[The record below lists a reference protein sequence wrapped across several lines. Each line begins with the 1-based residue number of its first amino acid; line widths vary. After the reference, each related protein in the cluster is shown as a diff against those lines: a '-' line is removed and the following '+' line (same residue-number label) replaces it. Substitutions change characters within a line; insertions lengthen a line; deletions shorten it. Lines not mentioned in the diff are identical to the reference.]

1 MRKLIFLIPVIFLI
15 LATTLT
21 KNSTKQLDKKIFE
34 TKENIRAL
42 ENRLELVLL
51 DYNFLTSPKKLM
63 EYQTKFFENNLIQ
76 NWWDP
81 QLSGSSF
88 GFLPDYTWMIPNT
101 ELTNQL
107 YGSNVSMEISY
118 GWNLSSNES
127 LIRTYLSGG
136 EPRNIIFDNSFKFSI
151 F

>member
-1 MRKLIFLIPVIFLI
+1 MKKLIFLISVIFLI

-34 TKENIRAL
+34 TEENIRAL

-76 NWWDP
+76 LN
-81 QLSGSSF
+81 
-88 GFLPDYTWMIPNT
+88 I
-101 ELTNQL
+101 
-107 YGSNVSMEISY
+107 SNIK
-118 GWNLSSNES
+118 NLEDLKKITKNE
-127 LIRTYLSGG
+127 
-136 EPRNIIFDNSFKFSI
+136 
-151 F
+151 

>member
-34 TKENIRAL
+34 TKENIRVL

-76 NWWDP
+76 LN
-81 QLSGSSF
+81 
-88 GFLPDYTWMIPNT
+88 I
-101 ELTNQL
+101 
-107 YGSNVSMEISY
+107 SNIK
-118 GWNLSSNES
+118 NLEDLKKITKNE
-127 LIRTYLSGG
+127 
-136 EPRNIIFDNSFKFSI
+136 
-151 F
+151 

>member
-1 MRKLIFLIPVIFLI
+1 MRKLFFLIPVIFLI

-76 NWWDP
+76 LN
-81 QLSGSSF
+81 
-88 GFLPDYTWMIPNT
+88 I
-101 ELTNQL
+101 
-107 YGSNVSMEISY
+107 SNIK
-118 GWNLSSNES
+118 NLEDLKKITKNE
-127 LIRTYLSGG
+127 
-136 EPRNIIFDNSFKFSI
+136 
-151 F
+151 